1 MATTASRCASIN
13 SPSTSLRRAGGNAQ
27 IWLANSPEL
36 GDALMRTI
44 IVPMLS
50 VGLLVGFLVAAQAE
64 PRIHKKQQRQYD
76 SYARKYPSATPRQLR
91 NARAYDR
98 GEYFEQDSN
107 AHPVG
112 SRGWWELKERES
124 GGDRF
129 RF

>member
-1 MATTASRCASIN
+1 M
-13 SPSTSLRRAGGNAQ
+13 RA
-27 IWLANSPEL
+27 
-36 GDALMRTI
+36 I
-44 IVPMLS
+44 IVGVFS
-50 VGLLVGFLVAAQAE
+50 VALVGSLVAIDWAE
-64 PRIHKKQQRQYD
+64 ARAAKKPRRPD
-76 SYARKYPSATPRQLR
+76 DAYARKYPTATQRQLR

-124 GGDRF
+124 GDRL

>member
-1 MATTASRCASIN
+1 MQTILAHVLATALLLATTA
-13 SPSTSLRRAGGNAQ
+13 AG
-27 IWLANSPEL
+27 
-36 GDALMRTI
+36 D
-44 IVPMLS
+44 
-50 VGLLVGFLVAAQAE
+50 AE
-64 PRIHKKQQRQYD
+64 PRTGKKQHRHYD

-98 GEYFEQDSN
+98 REYFEQDSN

-124 GGDRF
+124 GDRF

>member
-1 MATTASRCASIN
+1 MQAIIAAVLAAGLAIAGSSGAVAGDN
-13 SPSTSLRRAGGNAQ
+13 KRR
-27 IWLANSPEL
+27 
-36 GDALMRTI
+36 
-44 IVPMLS
+44 
-50 VGLLVGFLVAAQAE
+50 
-64 PRIHKKQQRQYD
+64 HRQPD
-76 SYARKYPSATPRQLR
+76 NYAHKYPSATQRQLR

-124 GGDRF
+124 GDRL